1 MHLHP
6 WFALLLTQ
14 QSKLGMQVHC
24 VGGQRGGWH
33 CSVVGWCSWVSHP
46 CLVSVLFTAPSL
58 TQNEVFFRNF
68 FPLVSVLFWGVSK
81 PTFKYNSFQLQIRYH
96 TADVL
101 IASNEIASA
110 THLRTR
116 HHCRQTRSSLATNA
130 FCAAWS
136 GDEHFWRWRRARF
149 ALETNKLK
157 TYVRTPATHTQL
169 ATSDFQTNS
178 SYTRTA
184 SYQRLPNRTFVEMI
198 ASHNYTHLQTQALS
212 RCGDPKV
219 SRCTKASSVVLR
231 WSSTSSK

>member
-1 MHLHP
+1 MFLS
-6 WFALLLTQ
+6 FSSL
-14 QSKLGMQVHC
+14 
-24 VGGQRGGWH
+24 
-33 CSVVGWCSWVSHP
+33 P
-46 CLVSVLFTAPSL
+46 CFCTFYSSIPTP
-58 TQNEVFFRNF
+58 NEVFFRNF

-96 TADVL
+96 TADDVL

-116 HHCRQTRSSLATNA
+116 HHTADKRVLCCMVRRRTLLALETNTFGA
-130 FCAAWS
+130 
-136 GDEHFWRWRRARF
+136 GDERVSRWRRARF

-231 WSSTSSK
+231 WSSTSNK